1 MGVGGVSGSEGMS
14 SPAVRSSPQ
23 TLRWCKASPHPSRF
37 LTGRLLLEDAQEDQE
52 AHEAAQVV
60 GLQRER

>member
-1 MGVGGVSGSEGMS
+1 MS